1 MDPKQYMFFIITE
14 RDERIPSLHPGQIC
28 YLKEDQYLRKVEQDS
43 KVLPVK
49 WLGSKEYEVQVD
61 CLHPLSPVDAAFLQ
75 ALDTE
80 EERLD
85 AFLKKSAL
93 EAAAGLKEG
102 AHVYVKDMETWHLGV
117 LLYIGSRNRMV
128 ATDCFCGTF
137 FRIELQLQAKTEE
150 VWVPFTC
157 VKPAS
162 EAPVQAGDRV
172 VFFQNNEKHGRR
184 GMVMDLQEENGE
196 PVAYIS
202 TDMNDQ
208 GEKGGTITVP
218 LGFVLKEENLPS
230 DVEPMDT
237 GIGMDTGADTG
248 PANSR
253 FDYGIN
259 VNSRVRVGLGKGPVQ
274 GTVRWI
280 GHLPG
285 TDGIRV
291 GLELDQK
298 VGVGDG
304 KLNGI
309 RYFLCPPRQG
319 LFVKMSSCSL
329 DIHDSGTR
337 GKVPAYST
345 KQYTLDCDGRPESE
359 NVPPINSEDVKQLLV
374 GRMKGIQGHCNSC
387 YMDAALFSLFSCSS
401 VLDSL
406 LFKPAEPKDKPIQR
420 TLLRDIV
427 NPLRRE
433 GYVEAGSVMKLRKQL
448 QESGY
453 CATFTT
459 DEKDPEEFLSLI
471 MNKILSLEPPIKLCT
486 GGSVQSSFCYQIFL
500 DETHNLILPTV
511 QQLIEQSFYSSH
523 LKLAEVPSCLILQ
536 MPRFGKNFKMFQ
548 KIIPSLELDITGL
561 LSEGPQQCLLCG
573 RLASE
578 ECVECFKDSAFSR
591 NCFKYYCQT
600 CSTQVHSHPSR
611 RSHIRSPSFVP
622 EGWSQAIAPP
632 RDAMELF
639 AVLCIDT
646 SHYVSFLKYGPGTTD
661 WAFFDS
667 MSDRVGDVDGYNIP
681 EVRLCPEVGRYLEM
695 PVTEL
700 AYLQPRD
707 MDEVAKRLLCDA
719 YMYLYQSPSVSLY
732 H

>member
-1 MDPKQYMFFIITE
+1 MDPKQYIFFIITE
-14 RDERIPSLHPGQIC
+14 RDEMIPLLHPGQIC
-28 YLKEDQYLRKVEQDS
+28 YSKEDQYIRKAEQDCT
-43 KVLPVK
+43 VLPVR
-49 WLGSKEYEVQVD
+49 WLGSAREYDVQVV
-61 CLHPLSPVDAAFLQ
+61 CLHQLPPLYAALLQ

-85 AFLKKSAL
+85 AFLEKSAL
-93 EAAAGLKEG
+93 ETAAALKEG
-102 AHVYVKDMETWHLGV
+102 CPVYVKNMEKWRLGV
-117 LLYIGSRNRMV
+117 VRNIGNRDNRN
-128 ATDCFCGTF
+128 DCFYGTF
-137 FRIELQLQAKTEE
+137 FKIELQTGSEE

-172 VFFQNNEKHGRR
+172 VFFPDNEKHARR
-184 GMVMDLQEENGE
+184 GMVMDLQEENGQ

-202 TDMNDQ
+202 TDMNEQ
-208 GEKGGTITVP
+208 GEKGGAVTVP
-218 LGFVLKEENLPS
+218 LGFVLKEEIHPS
-230 DVEPMDT
+230 DVESMDT

-248 PANSR
+248 PANSCPISL
-253 FDYGIN
+253 D
-259 VNSRVRVGLGKGPVQ
+259 SRVRVQLGKGPAQ

-280 GHLPG
+280 GRLPG
-285 TDGIRV
+285 QKGTKV

-298 VGVGDG
+298 IGVSDG
-304 KLNGI
+304 MLSGV
-309 RYFLCPPRQG
+309 RYFQCPPKQG

-329 DIHDSGTR
+329 DIPDSGIR
-337 GKVPAYST
+337 DKVPAYTT
-345 KQYTLDCDGRPESE
+345 KQTTLDCDGRPEGE
-359 NVPPINSEDVKQLLV
+359 NVPPINSEDVKWLLV

-433 GYVEAGSVMKLRKQL
+433 GYVEASSVMRLRKQL

-471 MNKILSLEPPIKLCT
+471 MNKILSLEPPIKLCSR
-486 GGSVQSSFCYQIFL
+486 GSVQSSFCYQIFL
-500 DETHNLILPTV
+500 DKTHDLILPTV
-511 QQLIEQSFYSSH
+511 QQLIEQSFHSGH

-536 MPRFGKNFKMFQ
+536 MPRFGKAFKMFQ

-561 LSEGPQQCLLCG
+561 LSEGPQQCLMCG
-573 RLASE
+573 GLASE

-591 NCFKYYCQT
+591 NGFKYFCQT
-600 CSTQVHSHPSR
+600 CSVQVHSHPSR
-611 RSHIRSPSFVP
+611 RSHILSPSFVP
-622 EGWSQAIAPP
+622 EGWPQAMAPP
-632 RDAMELF
+632 RDKMELF

-646 SHYVSFLKYGPGTTD
+646 SHYVSFLKYGPGTND

-681 EVRLCPEVGRYLEM
+681 EVRLCPEVAKYLEM

-700 AYLQPRD
+700 AHLQPRD
-707 MDEVAKRLLCDA
+707 MEEVGKRLLCDA
-719 YMYLYQSPSVSLY
+719 YMCLYQSPSASLY